1 MRMVLG
7 TALLTLVY
15 CLALASAN
23 PWDIGLGALI
33 GFSILI
39 TFRRFLFLEP
49 ATSPGNI
56 VTRGLRF
63 PLLVAATV
71 VDIVRGTIDV
81 AKVVLSP
88 KIVSHGGLV
97 EIPDGGRTTSGVIVS
112 GLINTIS
119 PGSVLID
126 IDPESRDLT
135 IHAID
140 ASEPGEVVA
149 KQQRFYERYQR
160 PIWP

>member
-1 MRMVLG
+1 M
-7 TALLTLVY
+7 
-15 CLALASAN
+15 
-23 PWDIGLGALI
+23 
-33 GFSILI
+33 
-39 TFRRFLFLEP
+39 
-49 ATSPGNI
+49 
-56 VTRGLRF
+56 
-63 PLLVAATV
+63 AATV

-126 IDPESRDLT
+126 IDPESRDWT